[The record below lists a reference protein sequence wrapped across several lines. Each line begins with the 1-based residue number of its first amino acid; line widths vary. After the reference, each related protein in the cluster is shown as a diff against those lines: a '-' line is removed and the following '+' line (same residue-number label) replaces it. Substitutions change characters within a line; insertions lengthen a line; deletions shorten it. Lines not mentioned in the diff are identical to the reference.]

1 MKKLVVVALIS
12 LFVMACGKH
21 ATDTQTDCLY
31 QTLDSLIDRHS
42 ELVAA
47 KKSQIMSLSSGLQG
61 VKLTPEQ
68 EYDMNLRLYDEYL
81 AFRFDSAFYYINKNI
96 QSPLATTDPERHAAR
111 DLYPPVPPHSCR
123 PGRIRV
129 YPLPRYFFPGS

>member
-21 ATDTQTDCLY
+21 ATDTQTDRLY
-31 QTLDSLIDRHS
+31 QTLDSLIDRHN

-68 EYDMNLRLYDEYL
+68 EYDKNLRLYDEYL

-96 QSPLATTDPERHAAR
+96 QSPLATTDPERH
-111 DLYPPVPPHSCR
+111 DPHC
-123 PGRIRV
+123 
-129 YPLPRYFFPGS
+129 LL

>member
-21 ATDTQTDCLY
+21 ATDTQTDRLY
-31 QTLDSLIDRHS
+31 QTLDSLIDRHN

-68 EYDMNLRLYDEYL
+68 EYDKNL
-81 AFRFDSAFYYINKNI
+81 
-96 QSPLATTDPERHAAR
+96 
-111 DLYPPVPPHSCR
+111 
-123 PGRIRV
+123 
-129 YPLPRYFFPGS
+129 

>member
-12 LFVMACGKH
+12 LFVMACGKQ

-47 KKSQIMSLSSGLQG
+47 KKSQIM
-61 VKLTPEQ
+61 
-68 EYDMNLRLYDEYL
+68 D
-81 AFRFDSAFYYINKNI
+81 FRA
-96 QSPLATTDPERHAAR
+96 
-111 DLYPPVPPHSCR
+111 
-123 PGRIRV
+123 
-129 YPLPRYFFPGS
+129 